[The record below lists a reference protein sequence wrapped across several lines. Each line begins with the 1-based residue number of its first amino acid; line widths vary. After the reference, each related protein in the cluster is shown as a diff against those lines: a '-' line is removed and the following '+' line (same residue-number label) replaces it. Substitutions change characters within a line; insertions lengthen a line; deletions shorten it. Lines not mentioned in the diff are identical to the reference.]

1 MLIRRYEPSDCK
13 DLVELFYNTVH
24 SINAKDYTEEQLNVW
39 ATGAVDLEKW
49 NKSLLDNF
57 TVIAIENNIIVGFG
71 DIDKSGY
78 LDRLYVHKDYQ
89 NKGIATAICD
99 VLEKAFDVDKIST
112 QASITAKY
120 FFEKRGYKVVKEQKV
135 ERKGVLLTNY
145 VMERYCNSSL
155 LNENI

>member
-1 MLIRRYEPSDCK
+1 MLIRRYEPSYCK
-13 DLVELFYNTVH
+13 DLAELFYNTVH

-49 NKSLLDNF
+49 NKSLLENF

-120 FFEKRGYKVVKEQKV
+120 FFEK
-135 ERKGVLLTNY
+135 
-145 VMERYCNSSL
+145 
-155 LNENI
+155 

>member
-1 MLIRRYEPSDCK
+1 MRIRRYEPSDCK
-13 DLVELFYNTVH
+13 DLAVLFYNTVH
-24 SINAKDYTEEQLNVW
+24 FINAKDYTEEQLNVW
-39 ATGAVDLEKW
+39 ATGSVDLEKW
-49 NKSLLDNF
+49 NKSLLENF

-89 NKGIATAICD
+89 NKGIATTICD
-99 VLEKAFDVDKIST
+99 VLEKEFDVDKIST